1 MATGFNIPIPP
12 LTAYTD
18 ELSMDLIAKAVLN
31 TNLLQY
37 TDLRTGM
44 TSGSFTINLVD
55 AALPVS
61 ALSCGGYPGSLQT
74 VTYSQ
79 VPVTIDSMQSKT
91 TLCPEDLRAIYQ
103 SAFMSAGGGN
113 DFIPFEE
120 VISESYAA
128 KLTLA
133 VEDYLIKGAN
143 GVAGLSGTGLKAQ
156 ITGANGATV
165 PVAAAAWTVNNAVEQ
180 ALDLYDAID
189 ESVINRDDIIMVV
202 SPANYRTLVRAL
214 VAQNLN
220 TVSNFAA
227 TVDGNEIMILPGTN
241 CKIVMSSGLV
251 GSNNVFAGPGKFIV
265 AATGL
270 QDELDSFRFQYSV
283 SADAVLFKA
292 AWRMGVGVSQVNVFA
307 TNDLV

>member
-1 MATGFNIPIPP
+1 
-12 LTAYTD
+12 
-18 ELSMDLIAKAVLN
+18 
-31 TNLLQY
+31 
-37 TDLRTGM
+37 M
-44 TSGSFTINLVD
+44 TSGTFTINLVD

-189 ESVINRDDIIMVV
+189 ESVINRDDIIMVC

-220 TVSNFAA
+220 TVSNFTA

-292 AWRMGVGVSQVNVFA
+292 AWRLGVGVSQVNVFA

>member
-1 MATGFNIPIPP
+1 MATSFNIAA

-18 ELSMDLIAKAVLN
+18 ELSMDLMAKAVLN
-31 TNLLQY
+31 TNLLSY

-44 TSGSFTINLVD
+44 TSGTFTINLVD
-55 AALPVS
+55 AALPVT
-61 ALSCGGYPGSLQT
+61 ALACGGYPGDGQ
-74 VTYSQ
+74 VTYTQ

-91 TLCPEDLRAIYQ
+91 TLCPEDLRSVYQ
-103 SAFMSAGGGN
+103 SAFMSAGTGN

-133 VEDYLIKGAN
+133 VEDYLIKGATI
-143 GVAGLSGTGLKAQ
+143 GTGLSGTGLKAQ

-189 ESVINRDDIIMVV
+189 ESVINRDDIIMVC

-220 TVSNFAA
+220 TVSNFTA

>member
-1 MATGFNIPIPP
+1 MATSFNIAA

-18 ELSMDLIAKAVLN
+18 ELSMDLVAKAVLN
-31 TNLLQY
+31 TDLLSF

-44 TSGSFTINLVD
+44 TSGTFTINLVD
-55 AALPVS
+55 SELPVS
-61 ALSCGGYPGSLQT
+61 ALSCGGYPGDGQVVYT
-74 VTYSQ
+74 Q
-79 VPVTIDSMQSKT
+79 VPVTIDSLQSKT
-91 TLCPEDLRAIYQ
+91 TLCPEDLRSVYQ
-103 SAFMSAGGGN
+103 SAFMSAGTGN

-128 KLTLA
+128 KLTKA
-133 VEDYLIKGAN
+133 TEDYLINGFGATN
-143 GVAGLSGTGLKAQ
+143 GLKAQ

-165 PVAAAAWTVNNAVEQ
+165 PAGAVAWTVANAVEQ

-202 SPANYRTLVRAL
+202 SPANYRVLVRAL
-214 VAQNLN
+214 VAQNLYN
-220 TVSNFAA
+220 YPA
-227 TVDGNEIMILPGTN
+227 VDSNEIMMLPGTN
-241 CKIVMSSGLV
+241 AKIVMSSGLV
-251 GSNNVFAGPGKFIV
+251 GSANVFAGPSKYII

-292 AWRMGVGVSQVNVFA
+292 AWRIGVGVSQVNVFA
-307 TNDLV
+307 TNDLA

>member
-1 MATGFNIPIPP
+1 MATSFNIAA

-18 ELSMDLIAKAVLN
+18 ELSMDLMAKAVLN
-31 TNLLQY
+31 TDLLSY

-44 TSGSFTINLVD
+44 TSGTFTINLVD
-55 AALPVS
+55 SELPVS
-61 ALSCGGYPGSLQT
+61 ALSCGGYPGNGQVVYT
-74 VTYSQ
+74 Q
-79 VPVTIDSMQSKT
+79 VPVTIDSLQSKT
-91 TLCPEDLRAIYQ
+91 TLCPEDLRSVYQ
-103 SAFMSAGGGN
+103 SAFMSAGTGN

-128 KLTLA
+128 KLTKA
-133 VEDYLIKGAN
+133 TEDYLINGFGAT
-143 GVAGLSGTGLKAQ
+143 LGLKGQ
-156 ITGANGATV
+156 ITAAAGATV
-165 PVAAAAWTVNNAVEQ
+165 PAAAAAWTVANAVDQ

-189 ESVINRDDIIMVV
+189 EAVINRDDLIMVV

-214 VAQNLN
+214 VAQNLYHFPS
-220 TVSNFAA
+220 VE
-227 TVDGNEIMILPGTN
+227 GNEVMILPGTN
-241 CKIVMSSGLV
+241 IKIVMSSGLV

-292 AWRMGVGVSQVNVFA
+292 AWRIGVGVSQVNVFA
-307 TNDLV
+307 TNGLA

>member
-1 MATGFNIPIPP
+1 MATSFNIAA

-18 ELSMDLIAKAVLN
+18 ELSMDLVAKAVLN
-31 TNLLQY
+31 TDLLSF

-55 AALPVS
+55 SELPVS
-61 ALSCGGYPGSLQT
+61 ALSCGGYPGDGQVVYT
-74 VTYSQ
+74 Q
-79 VPVTIDSMQSKT
+79 VPVTIDSLQSKT
-91 TLCPEDLRAIYQ
+91 TLCPEDLRSVYQ
-103 SAFMSAGGGN
+103 SAFMSAGTGN

-120 VISESYAA
+120 VISESYAS
-128 KLTLA
+128 KLTKA
-133 VEDYLIKGAN
+133 TEDYLINGFGATN
-143 GVAGLSGTGLKAQ
+143 GLKAQ

-165 PVAAAAWTVNNAVEQ
+165 PAGAVAWTVANAVEQ

-214 VAQNLN
+214 VAQNLYN
-220 TVSNFAA
+220 YPA
-227 TVDGNEIMILPGTN
+227 VDSNEIMMLPGTN
-241 CKIVMSSGLV
+241 AKIVQSSGLV
-251 GSNNVFAGPGKFIV
+251 GSANVFAGPSKFII

-292 AWRMGVGVSQVNVFA
+292 AWRIGVGVSQVNVFA
-307 TNDLV
+307 TNDLA

>member
-1 MATGFNIPIPP
+1 MATSFNIAA

-18 ELSMDLIAKAVLN
+18 ELSMDLMAKAVLN
-31 TNLLQY
+31 TDLLSY

-44 TSGSFTINLVD
+44 TSGTFTINLVD
-55 AALPVS
+55 SELPVS
-61 ALSCGGYPGSLQT
+61 ALSCGGYPGNGQVVYT
-74 VTYSQ
+74 Q
-79 VPVTIDSMQSKT
+79 VPVTIDSLQSKT
-91 TLCPEDLRAIYQ
+91 TLCPEDLRSVYQ
-103 SAFMSAGGGN
+103 SAFMSAGTGN

-128 KLTLA
+128 KLTKA
-133 VEDYLIKGAN
+133 TEDYLINGFGAT
-143 GVAGLSGTGLKAQ
+143 LGLKGQ
-156 ITGANGATV
+156 ITAAAGATV
-165 PVAAAAWTVNNAVEQ
+165 PAAAAAWTVANAVSQ

-189 ESVINRDDIIMVV
+189 EAVINRDDLIMVV

-214 VAQNLN
+214 VAQNLYHFPS
-220 TVSNFAA
+220 VE
-227 TVDGNEIMILPGTN
+227 GNEVMILPGTN
-241 CKIVMSSGLV
+241 IKIVMSSGLV

-292 AWRMGVGVSQVNVFA
+292 AWRIGVGVSQVNVFA
-307 TNDLV
+307 TNGLA